1 METIAFLE
9 NSASNNNIRISTHL
23 LSKVPIISGDQSQ
36 LQQVFL
42 NLLTN
47 AIDAIGKDGNIVVR
61 TRMEGKEIEI
71 SIRDDGPG
79 IPEEQQKKVFDPFF
93 TTKDP
98 GKGTGL
104 GLWVSYDILKKMGGR
119 IGLES
124 KTGEGTT
131 FTVYLPLVIP
141 EKK

>member
-1 METIAFLE
+1 M
-9 NSASNNNIRISTHL
+9 
-23 LSKVPIISGDQSQ
+23 
-36 LQQVFL
+36 
-42 NLLTN
+42 
-47 AIDAIGKDGNIVVR
+47 DAIGKDGNIEVR
-61 TRMEGKEIEI
+61 TGMEGEQIEI

-79 IPEEQQKKVFDPFF
+79 IPEEQQKKVFDPFY

-119 IGLES
+119 IGIES
-124 KTGEGTT
+124 NMGEGTT
-131 FTVYLPLVIP
+131 FTVYLPVVIP

>member
-1 METIAFLE
+1 MGTSWSEPGWKA
-9 NSASNNNIRISTHL
+9 
-23 LSKVPIISGDQSQ
+23 KQ
-36 LQQVFL
+36 
-42 NLLTN
+42 
-47 AIDAIGKDGNIVVR
+47 
-61 TRMEGKEIEI
+61 IEI
-71 SIRDDGPG
+71 SIGDDGPG

-93 TTKDP
+93 TTKEP